1 MAVKEAD
8 LTGIDNVN
16 EYYTNHYL
24 HTMFANSI
32 QTDITAWKN
41 AVKEN
46 ADTQAPWSRLQA
58 CARSY
63 YAAHAQFQK
72 QVVNARRHCRYG
84 SEISGCSRLSGDETS
99 AHHA

>member
-46 ADTQAPWSRLQA
+46 ADVVVCPI
-58 CARSY
+58 CARPDLEFSHE
-63 YAAHAQFQK
+63 ADLLEVK
-72 QVVNARRHCRYG
+72 
-84 SEISGCSRLSGDETS
+84 
-99 AHHA
+99 